1 MNHIITSSSPEK
13 GKSRQLLLL
22 TKGLMT
28 TVMAILLFLV
38 PSEVF
43 AQKLTVSGF
52 VKEAATNEPVPGAV
66 VMVKGTS
73 VGTSTDANGAYTLKA
88 DANAVLVCQLF
99 GYKTVEVNV
108 SKRTKLDILLQEDT
122 QMLDATVV
130 VGYGTLKKTQL
141 VGAVENLS
149 GEELEGRTNS
159 NVTRSLQGQIPGLN
173 IVQADGKPTHQGSIT
188 IRGNGTSY
196 QSRKKV
202 GGSAGN
208 QKHSIGQGS
217 SALVLIDGV
226 EGDLT
231 TVNPED
237 IETVAVLKD
246 AASAAVYGA
255 RGAFGVIL
263 VTTKAPKTDKIS
275 VNYNGSVSLNRRN
288 IMWEDELVTDGL
300 QWLDTFVEF
309 FRNDKRTPTSSGSL
323 PGNVNNRSNTYSEAY
338 HEEFRRR
345 KTDPTYEN
353 YGKIYGDGKDVG
365 FGDNYAYYAYYGS
378 TNWLDMFY
386 KDMNMTQNHN
396 LSINGASEKVSY
408 AISGRYYGQDGIY
421 KLGNEDFN
429 QFNLRAKGS
438 IKITDWLKLTNNTSV
453 FKRKYHQPMVSGG
466 SQPLLRQFEHRGQP
480 IYPAFNEDGTLT
492 FYGASC
498 MYGAF
503 EDGNTYQEN
512 NKLDI
517 ITSTT
522 LDFEP
527 IKNVLKFTGD
537 FTYKAI
543 RSTQARVSCIQSGYS
558 APGALETYNSSSY
571 KSDWRFNTDYI
582 SSNIVGTYTPKLGDN
597 HDLNIVAGWNLEKTN
612 YRRLYLTRKDLL
624 YPSIPSFELMASDE
638 YGVEDRGHDKSM
650 VGFFGR
656 VNYTLLNRYIVE
668 VAARYDG
675 SSLFPSYSQWGFFPS
690 ASVGWRL
697 SEEPWMKWA
706 KSWMNNFK
714 LRANVGSL
722 GNATID
728 PYSFLELMGVSK
740 STKLINGEKVPY
752 TTAAAIIPDN
762 LTWETVT
769 TYDVGLDADFLK
781 SRLSISA
788 DYYVRDVKDMFIQ
801 GPDLP
806 EVLGDSTPKGN
817 YGAIQTKGWEATI
830 GWRDSFKLAGKDF
843 NYNIKA
849 SVWDSRTWVKK
860 YYNINGDIL
869 NYYEGKELGEIWGF
883 RTDGYFLSNEEANN
897 WATDKFH
904 KNGSNFR
911 AYAGDLKFIDI
922 NGDGKIDYGK
932 GTLDDHGDLERIGNQ
947 SPRYY
952 FGINLGANWNGIGVS
967 VFLQGV
973 GKRDWYP
980 SCESGFFWGMYNRP
994 YGYLPKIH
1002 TQDAVEV
1009 DYSTSNWVVTNA
1021 ASKPYFTRQVAYAAN
1036 RNDGPLTFE
1045 NDYYMQN
1052 AAYVRLKN
1060 LTVDYTF
1067 PSKLTKKIRVEKLK
1081 VYFSGENL
1089 LTFSPIYKHTKMF
1102 DPETLGFGD
1111 SDFGDNVGG
1120 LSGVG
1125 QGYTYPMLKTY
1136 TFGLNIT
1143 F

>member
-202 GGSAGN
+202 GGGAGN
-208 QKHSIGQGS
+208 KKHSIGQGS

-365 FGDNYAYYAYYGS
+365 FGGNYAYYGS

-453 FKRKYHQPMVSGG
+453 FKRKYHQPMVTGG

-558 APGALETYNSSSY
+558 APGALETYNNSSY

-612 YRRLYLTRKDLL
+612 YRRFYLTRKDLL

-740 STKLINGEKVPY
+740 STKLINGEKIPY

-806 EVLGDSTPKGN
+806 EVLGDSNHTDRK
-817 YGAIQTKGWEATI
+817 
-830 GWRDSFKLAGKDF
+830 
-843 NYNIKA
+843 
-849 SVWDSRTWVKK
+849 SV
-860 YYNINGDIL
+860 
-869 NYYEGKELGEIWGF
+869 
-883 RTDGYFLSNEEANN
+883 A
-897 WATDKFH
+897 
-904 KNGSNFR
+904 
-911 AYAGDLKFIDI
+911 
-922 NGDGKIDYGK
+922 
-932 GTLDDHGDLERIGNQ
+932 
-947 SPRYY
+947 
-952 FGINLGANWNGIGVS
+952 
-967 VFLQGV
+967 
-973 GKRDWYP
+973 
-980 SCESGFFWGMYNRP
+980 
-994 YGYLPKIH
+994 
-1002 TQDAVEV
+1002 
-1009 DYSTSNWVVTNA
+1009 
-1021 ASKPYFTRQVAYAAN
+1021 
-1036 RNDGPLTFE
+1036 
-1045 NDYYMQN
+1045 
-1052 AAYVRLKN
+1052 
-1060 LTVDYTF
+1060 
-1067 PSKLTKKIRVEKLK
+1067 
-1081 VYFSGENL
+1081 
-1089 LTFSPIYKHTKMF
+1089 
-1102 DPETLGFGD
+1102 
-1111 SDFGDNVGG
+1111 
-1120 LSGVG
+1120 
-1125 QGYTYPMLKTY
+1125 
-1136 TFGLNIT
+1136 
-1143 F
+1143 

>member
-73 VGTSTDANGAYTLKA
+73 VGTSTDANGAYTIKA

-108 SKRTKLDILLQEDT
+108 SKRTKLDIILQEDT

-309 FRNDKRTPTSSGSL
+309 FRNDKRTPTSAGSL

-365 FGDNYAYYAYYGS
+365 FGSNYAYYGS

-429 QFNLRAKGS
+429 QYNLRAKGS

-503 EDGNTYQEN
+503 EDGNTYQ
-512 NKLDI
+512 
-517 ITSTT
+517 
-522 LDFEP
+522 
-527 IKNVLKFTGD
+527 V
-537 FTYKAI
+537 
-543 RSTQARVSCIQSGYS
+543 
-558 APGALETYNSSSY
+558 
-571 KSDWRFNTDYI
+571 KSI
-582 SSNIVGTYTPKLGDN
+582 
-597 HDLNIVAGWNLEKTN
+597 
-612 YRRLYLTRKDLL
+612 
-624 YPSIPSFELMASDE
+624 
-638 YGVEDRGHDKSM
+638 
-650 VGFFGR
+650 
-656 VNYTLLNRYIVE
+656 
-668 VAARYDG
+668 
-675 SSLFPSYSQWGFFPS
+675 
-690 ASVGWRL
+690 
-697 SEEPWMKWA
+697 
-706 KSWMNNFK
+706 
-714 LRANVGSL
+714 
-722 GNATID
+722 
-728 PYSFLELMGVSK
+728 
-740 STKLINGEKVPY
+740 
-752 TTAAAIIPDN
+752 
-762 LTWETVT
+762 
-769 TYDVGLDADFLK
+769 
-781 SRLSISA
+781 
-788 DYYVRDVKDMFIQ
+788 
-801 GPDLP
+801 
-806 EVLGDSTPKGN
+806 
-817 YGAIQTKGWEATI
+817 
-830 GWRDSFKLAGKDF
+830 
-843 NYNIKA
+843 
-849 SVWDSRTWVKK
+849 
-860 YYNINGDIL
+860 
-869 NYYEGKELGEIWGF
+869 
-883 RTDGYFLSNEEANN
+883 
-897 WATDKFH
+897 
-904 KNGSNFR
+904 
-911 AYAGDLKFIDI
+911 
-922 NGDGKIDYGK
+922 
-932 GTLDDHGDLERIGNQ
+932 
-947 SPRYY
+947 
-952 FGINLGANWNGIGVS
+952 
-967 VFLQGV
+967 
-973 GKRDWYP
+973 
-980 SCESGFFWGMYNRP
+980 
-994 YGYLPKIH
+994 
-1002 TQDAVEV
+1002 
-1009 DYSTSNWVVTNA
+1009 
-1021 ASKPYFTRQVAYAAN
+1021 
-1036 RNDGPLTFE
+1036 
-1045 NDYYMQN
+1045 
-1052 AAYVRLKN
+1052 
-1060 LTVDYTF
+1060 
-1067 PSKLTKKIRVEKLK
+1067 
-1081 VYFSGENL
+1081 
-1089 LTFSPIYKHTKMF
+1089 
-1102 DPETLGFGD
+1102 
-1111 SDFGDNVGG
+1111 
-1120 LSGVG
+1120 
-1125 QGYTYPMLKTY
+1125 
-1136 TFGLNIT
+1136 
-1143 F
+1143 

>member
-309 FRNDKRTPTSSGSL
+309 FRNDKRTPTSAGSL

-365 FGDNYAYYAYYGS
+365 FGGNYAYYGS

-612 YRRLYLTRKDLL
+612 YRRFYLTRKDLL

-740 STKLINGEKVPY
+740 ST
-752 TTAAAIIPDN
+752 THQ
-762 LTWETVT
+762 
-769 TYDVGLDADFLK
+769 
-781 SRLSISA
+781 R
-788 DYYVRDVKDMFIQ
+788 
-801 GPDLP
+801 
-806 EVLGDSTPKGN
+806 
-817 YGAIQTKGWEATI
+817 
-830 GWRDSFKLAGKDF
+830 
-843 NYNIKA
+843 
-849 SVWDSRTWVKK
+849 
-860 YYNINGDIL
+860 
-869 NYYEGKELGEIWGF
+869 
-883 RTDGYFLSNEEANN
+883 
-897 WATDKFH
+897 
-904 KNGSNFR
+904 
-911 AYAGDLKFIDI
+911 
-922 NGDGKIDYGK
+922 
-932 GTLDDHGDLERIGNQ
+932 
-947 SPRYY
+947 
-952 FGINLGANWNGIGVS
+952 
-967 VFLQGV
+967 
-973 GKRDWYP
+973 
-980 SCESGFFWGMYNRP
+980 
-994 YGYLPKIH
+994 
-1002 TQDAVEV
+1002 
-1009 DYSTSNWVVTNA
+1009 
-1021 ASKPYFTRQVAYAAN
+1021 
-1036 RNDGPLTFE
+1036 
-1045 NDYYMQN
+1045 
-1052 AAYVRLKN
+1052 
-1060 LTVDYTF
+1060 
-1067 PSKLTKKIRVEKLK
+1067 
-1081 VYFSGENL
+1081 GENSL
-1089 LTFSPIYKHTKMF
+1089 HNGRRDHS
-1102 DPETLGFGD
+1102 
-1111 SDFGDNVGG
+1111 
-1120 LSGVG
+1120 
-1125 QGYTYPMLKTY
+1125 
-1136 TFGLNIT
+1136 
-1143 F
+1143 

>member
-202 GGSAGN
+202 GGGAGN

-275 VNYNGSVSLNRRN
+275 VNYDGSVSLNRRN

-300 QWLDTFVEF
+300 QWLATFVEF
-309 FRNDKRTPTSSGSL
+309 FRNDKRTPTSAGSL

-365 FGDNYAYYAYYGS
+365 FGGNYAYYGS

-897 WATDKFH
+897 WAADKFH

-1089 LTFSPIYKHTKMF
+1089 LTFSPIY
-1102 DPETLGFGD
+1102 PETLGFGD
-1111 SDFGDNVGG
+1111 SDFGDHVGG

>member
-1 MNHIITSSSPEK
+1 
-13 GKSRQLLLL
+13 
-22 TKGLMT
+22 
-28 TVMAILLFLV
+28 MAILLFLV

-43 AQKLTVSGF
+43 AQKLTISGF

-66 VMVKGTS
+66 VMIKGTS
-73 VGTSTDANGAYTLKA
+73 VGTSTDANGAYTIKA

-108 SKRTKLDILLQEDT
+108 SKRSNVDILLQEDT

-196 QSRKKV
+196 QSRQKV
-202 GGSAGN
+202 GGSAKGA
-208 QKHSIGQGS
+208 KHSIGQGS

-263 VTTKAPKTDKIS
+263 VTTKTPKTDKIS

-309 FRNDKRTPTSSGSL
+309 FRNDKRTPTSAGSL

-345 KTDPTYEN
+345 KTDPAYEN

-365 FGDNYAYYAYYGS
+365 FGNNYAYYGS

-512 NKLDI
+512 NKLDV

-558 APGALETYNSSSY
+558 APGALENYNSSSY

-697 SEEPWMKWA
+697 SEEPWMEWS

-740 STKLINGEKVPY
+740 SSKLINGEKVPY
-752 TTAAAIIPDN
+752 TTAASIIPDN

-769 TYDVGLDADFLK
+769 TYDAGLDADFLK

-849 SVWDSRTWVKK
+849 SVWDSRTWVKT

-904 KNGSNFR
+904 KNG
-911 AYAGDLKFIDI
+911 
-922 NGDGKIDYGK
+922 
-932 GTLDDHGDLERIGNQ
+932 
-947 SPRYY
+947 
-952 FGINLGANWNGIGVS
+952 
-967 VFLQGV
+967 
-973 GKRDWYP
+973 
-980 SCESGFFWGMYNRP
+980 
-994 YGYLPKIH
+994 
-1002 TQDAVEV
+1002 
-1009 DYSTSNWVVTNA
+1009 
-1021 ASKPYFTRQVAYAAN
+1021 
-1036 RNDGPLTFE
+1036 
-1045 NDYYMQN
+1045 
-1052 AAYVRLKN
+1052 
-1060 LTVDYTF
+1060 
-1067 PSKLTKKIRVEKLK
+1067 
-1081 VYFSGENL
+1081 
-1089 LTFSPIYKHTKMF
+1089 
-1102 DPETLGFGD
+1102 
-1111 SDFGDNVGG
+1111 
-1120 LSGVG
+1120 
-1125 QGYTYPMLKTY
+1125 
-1136 TFGLNIT
+1136 
-1143 F
+1143 

>member
-202 GGSAGN
+202 GGGAGN

-309 FRNDKRTPTSSGSL
+309 FRNDKRTPTSAGSL

-365 FGDNYAYYAYYGS
+365 FGGNYAYYGS

-612 YRRLYLTRKDLL
+612 YRRFYLTRKDLL

-849 SVWDSRTWVKK
+849 SVWDSRTWVKT

-1021 ASKPYFTRQVAYAAN
+1021 ASKPYFTRQVA
-1036 RNDGPLTFE
+1036 
-1045 NDYYMQN
+1045 
-1052 AAYVRLKN
+1052 
-1060 LTVDYTF
+1060 
-1067 PSKLTKKIRVEKLK
+1067 
-1081 VYFSGENL
+1081 
-1089 LTFSPIYKHTKMF
+1089 
-1102 DPETLGFGD
+1102 
-1111 SDFGDNVGG
+1111 
-1120 LSGVG
+1120 
-1125 QGYTYPMLKTY
+1125 
-1136 TFGLNIT
+1136 
-1143 F
+1143 

>member
-202 GGSAGN
+202 GGGAGN

-365 FGDNYAYYAYYGS
+365 FGGNYAYYGS

-612 YRRLYLTRKDLL
+612 YRRFYLTRKDLL

-849 SVWDSRTWVKK
+849 SVWDSRTWVKT

-883 RTDGYFLSNEEANN
+883 RTDGYFLSNE
-897 WATDKFH
+897 
-904 KNGSNFR
+904 
-911 AYAGDLKFIDI
+911 
-922 NGDGKIDYGK
+922 
-932 GTLDDHGDLERIGNQ
+932 
-947 SPRYY
+947 
-952 FGINLGANWNGIGVS
+952 
-967 VFLQGV
+967 
-973 GKRDWYP
+973 
-980 SCESGFFWGMYNRP
+980 
-994 YGYLPKIH
+994 
-1002 TQDAVEV
+1002 
-1009 DYSTSNWVVTNA
+1009 
-1021 ASKPYFTRQVAYAAN
+1021 
-1036 RNDGPLTFE
+1036 
-1045 NDYYMQN
+1045 
-1052 AAYVRLKN
+1052 
-1060 LTVDYTF
+1060 
-1067 PSKLTKKIRVEKLK
+1067 
-1081 VYFSGENL
+1081 
-1089 LTFSPIYKHTKMF
+1089 
-1102 DPETLGFGD
+1102 
-1111 SDFGDNVGG
+1111 
-1120 LSGVG
+1120 
-1125 QGYTYPMLKTY
+1125 
-1136 TFGLNIT
+1136 
-1143 F
+1143 

>member
-202 GGSAGN
+202 GGGAGN

-309 FRNDKRTPTSSGSL
+309 FRNDKRTPTSAGSL

-365 FGDNYAYYAYYGS
+365 FGGNYAYYGS

-453 FKRKYHQPMVSGG
+453 FKRKYHQPMVTGG

-558 APGALETYNSSSY
+558 APGALETYNNSSY

-612 YRRLYLTRKDLL
+612 YRRFYLTRKDLL

-869 NYYEGKELGEIWGF
+869 NYYEGKELVRSGDSGPTGTSSAMRRPTTGRPINST
-883 RTDGYFLSNEEANN
+883 RTDP
-897 WATDKFH
+897 T
-904 KNGSNFR
+904 
-911 AYAGDLKFIDI
+911 
-922 NGDGKIDYGK
+922 
-932 GTLDDHGDLERIGNQ
+932 
-947 SPRYY
+947 
-952 FGINLGANWNGIGVS
+952 
-967 VFLQGV
+967 
-973 GKRDWYP
+973 
-980 SCESGFFWGMYNRP
+980 SGRM
-994 YGYLPKIH
+994 
-1002 TQDAVEV
+1002 
-1009 DYSTSNWVVTNA
+1009 
-1021 ASKPYFTRQVAYAAN
+1021 
-1036 RNDGPLTFE
+1036 
-1045 NDYYMQN
+1045 
-1052 AAYVRLKN
+1052 
-1060 LTVDYTF
+1060 
-1067 PSKLTKKIRVEKLK
+1067 
-1081 VYFSGENL
+1081 
-1089 LTFSPIYKHTKMF
+1089 
-1102 DPETLGFGD
+1102 PETLN
-1111 SDFGDNVGG
+1111 S
-1120 LSGVG
+1120 
-1125 QGYTYPMLKTY
+1125 
-1136 TFGLNIT
+1136 
-1143 F
+1143 

>member
-73 VGTSTDANGAYTLKA
+73 VGTSTDANGAYTIKA

-108 SKRTKLDILLQEDT
+108 SKRTKLDIILQEDT

-173 IVQADGKPTHQGSIT
+173 IIQADGKPTHQGSIT

-309 FRNDKRTPTSSGSL
+309 FRNDKRTPTSAGSL

-365 FGDNYAYYAYYGS
+365 FGSNYAYYGS

-429 QFNLRAKGS
+429 QYNLRAKGS

-453 FKRKYHQPMVSGG
+453 FKRKYPQPMVSGG

-512 NKLDI
+512 NKLDV

-558 APGALETYNSSSY
+558 APGALETYNNSSY

-612 YRRLYLTRKDLL
+612 YRRFYLTRKDLL

-656 VNYTLLNRYIVE
+656 VNYTFLNRYIVE

-690 ASVGWRL
+690 ASVG
-697 SEEPWMKWA
+697 
-706 KSWMNNFK
+706 
-714 LRANVGSL
+714 
-722 GNATID
+722 
-728 PYSFLELMGVSK
+728 
-740 STKLINGEKVPY
+740 
-752 TTAAAIIPDN
+752 
-762 LTWETVT
+762 
-769 TYDVGLDADFLK
+769 
-781 SRLSISA
+781 
-788 DYYVRDVKDMFIQ
+788 
-801 GPDLP
+801 
-806 EVLGDSTPKGN
+806 
-817 YGAIQTKGWEATI
+817 
-830 GWRDSFKLAGKDF
+830 
-843 NYNIKA
+843 
-849 SVWDSRTWVKK
+849 
-860 YYNINGDIL
+860 
-869 NYYEGKELGEIWGF
+869 
-883 RTDGYFLSNEEANN
+883 
-897 WATDKFH
+897 
-904 KNGSNFR
+904 
-911 AYAGDLKFIDI
+911 
-922 NGDGKIDYGK
+922 
-932 GTLDDHGDLERIGNQ
+932 
-947 SPRYY
+947 
-952 FGINLGANWNGIGVS
+952 
-967 VFLQGV
+967 
-973 GKRDWYP
+973 
-980 SCESGFFWGMYNRP
+980 
-994 YGYLPKIH
+994 
-1002 TQDAVEV
+1002 
-1009 DYSTSNWVVTNA
+1009 
-1021 ASKPYFTRQVAYAAN
+1021 
-1036 RNDGPLTFE
+1036 
-1045 NDYYMQN
+1045 
-1052 AAYVRLKN
+1052 
-1060 LTVDYTF
+1060 
-1067 PSKLTKKIRVEKLK
+1067 
-1081 VYFSGENL
+1081 
-1089 LTFSPIYKHTKMF
+1089 
-1102 DPETLGFGD
+1102 
-1111 SDFGDNVGG
+1111 
-1120 LSGVG
+1120 
-1125 QGYTYPMLKTY
+1125 
-1136 TFGLNIT
+1136 
-1143 F
+1143 

>member
-202 GGSAGN
+202 GGGAGN

-309 FRNDKRTPTSSGSL
+309 FRNDKRTPTSAGSL

-365 FGDNYAYYAYYGS
+365 FGGNYAYYGS

-638 YGVEDRGHDKSM
+638 YGVEDRGQEH
-650 VGFFGR
+650 GR
-656 VNYTLLNRYIVE
+656 
-668 VAARYDG
+668 
-675 SSLFPSYSQWGFFPS
+675 F
-690 ASVGWRL
+690 
-697 SEEPWMKWA
+697 
-706 KSWMNNFK
+706 
-714 LRANVGSL
+714 LRACELHSSQQVYCRGGRTL
-722 GNATID
+722 RW
-728 PYSFLELMGVSK
+728 FLIVPFIFTMGFLPFSVRR
-740 STKLINGEKVPY
+740 L
-752 TTAAAIIPDN
+752 
-762 LTWETVT
+762 ETVR
-769 TYDVGLDADFLK
+769 GALDE
-781 SRLSISA
+781 
-788 DYYVRDVKDMFIQ
+788 MGQ
-801 GPDLP
+801 
-806 EVLGDSTPKGN
+806 VLDE
-817 YGAIQTKGWEATI
+817 Q
-830 GWRDSFKLAGKDF
+830 L
-843 NYNIKA
+843 
-849 SVWDSRTWVKK
+849 
-860 YYNINGDIL
+860 
-869 NYYEGKELGEIWGF
+869 
-883 RTDGYFLSNEEANN
+883 
-897 WATDKFH
+897 
-904 KNGSNFR
+904 
-911 AYAGDLKFIDI
+911 
-922 NGDGKIDYGK
+922 
-932 GTLDDHGDLERIGNQ
+932 
-947 SPRYY
+947 
-952 FGINLGANWNGIGVS
+952 
-967 VFLQGV
+967 
-973 GKRDWYP
+973 
-980 SCESGFFWGMYNRP
+980 
-994 YGYLPKIH
+994 
-1002 TQDAVEV
+1002 
-1009 DYSTSNWVVTNA
+1009 
-1021 ASKPYFTRQVAYAAN
+1021 
-1036 RNDGPLTFE
+1036 
-1045 NDYYMQN
+1045 
-1052 AAYVRLKN
+1052 
-1060 LTVDYTF
+1060 
-1067 PSKLTKKIRVEKLK
+1067 
-1081 VYFSGENL
+1081 
-1089 LTFSPIYKHTKMF
+1089 
-1102 DPETLGFGD
+1102 
-1111 SDFGDNVGG
+1111 
-1120 LSGVG
+1120 
-1125 QGYTYPMLKTY
+1125 
-1136 TFGLNIT
+1136 
-1143 F
+1143 

>member
-202 GGSAGN
+202 GGGAGN

-309 FRNDKRTPTSSGSL
+309 FRNDKRTPTSAGSL

-365 FGDNYAYYAYYGS
+365 FGGNYAYYGS

-453 FKRKYHQPMVSGG
+453 FKRKYHQPMVTGG

-558 APGALETYNSSSY
+558 APGALETYNNSSY

-612 YRRLYLTRKDLL
+612 YRRFYLTRKDLL

-740 STKLINGEKVPY
+740 STKLINGEKIPY

-869 NYYEGKELGEIWGF
+869 NYYEGKELGEIWDSGPTGTSSAMRRPTTGRPINST
-883 RTDGYFLSNEEANN
+883 RTDP
-897 WATDKFH
+897 T
-904 KNGSNFR
+904 
-911 AYAGDLKFIDI
+911 
-922 NGDGKIDYGK
+922 
-932 GTLDDHGDLERIGNQ
+932 
-947 SPRYY
+947 
-952 FGINLGANWNGIGVS
+952 
-967 VFLQGV
+967 
-973 GKRDWYP
+973 
-980 SCESGFFWGMYNRP
+980 SGRM
-994 YGYLPKIH
+994 
-1002 TQDAVEV
+1002 
-1009 DYSTSNWVVTNA
+1009 
-1021 ASKPYFTRQVAYAAN
+1021 
-1036 RNDGPLTFE
+1036 
-1045 NDYYMQN
+1045 
-1052 AAYVRLKN
+1052 
-1060 LTVDYTF
+1060 
-1067 PSKLTKKIRVEKLK
+1067 
-1081 VYFSGENL
+1081 
-1089 LTFSPIYKHTKMF
+1089 
-1102 DPETLGFGD
+1102 PETLN
-1111 SDFGDNVGG
+1111 S
-1120 LSGVG
+1120 
-1125 QGYTYPMLKTY
+1125 
-1136 TFGLNIT
+1136 
-1143 F
+1143 

>member
-202 GGSAGN
+202 SGGAGN

-309 FRNDKRTPTSSGSL
+309 FRNDNRTPTFSGSL

-365 FGDNYAYYAYYGS
+365 FGGNYAYYGS

-453 FKRKYHQPMVSGG
+453 FKRKYHQPMVTGG

-558 APGALETYNSSSY
+558 APGALETYNNSSY

-612 YRRLYLTRKDLL
+612 YRRFYLTRKDLL
-624 YPSIPSFELMASDE
+624 YPSIPSFELMSDE

-740 STKLINGEKVPY
+740 STKLINGEKIPY

-1111 SDFGDNVGG
+1111 SDFGNNVGG

>member
-202 GGSAGN
+202 GGGAGN

-365 FGDNYAYYAYYGS
+365 FGGNYAYYGS

-1009 DYSTSNWVVTNA
+1009 DYSTSNWWSPTPQ
-1021 ASKPYFTRQVAYAAN
+1021 ASLTSHVRWHTPRTEMTALLRS
-1036 RNDGPLTFE
+1036 RMTTTCRMPL
-1045 NDYYMQN
+1045 M
-1052 AAYVRLKN
+1052 
-1060 LTVDYTF
+1060 
-1067 PSKLTKKIRVEKLK
+1067 
-1081 VYFSGENL
+1081 
-1089 LTFSPIYKHTKMF
+1089 
-1102 DPETLGFGD
+1102 
-1111 SDFGDNVGG
+1111 
-1120 LSGVG
+1120 
-1125 QGYTYPMLKTY
+1125 
-1136 TFGLNIT
+1136 
-1143 F
+1143 

>member
-202 GGSAGN
+202 GGGAGN

-365 FGDNYAYYAYYGS
+365 FGGNYAYYGS

-558 APGALETYNSSSY
+558 APGALETYNNSSY

-612 YRRLYLTRKDLL
+612 YRRFYLTRKDLL

-740 STKLINGEKVPY
+740 STKLINGEKIPY

-869 NYYEGKELGEIWGF
+869 NYCIVLI
-883 RTDGYFLSNEEANN
+883 
-897 WATDKFH
+897 
-904 KNGSNFR
+904 
-911 AYAGDLKFIDI
+911 
-922 NGDGKIDYGK
+922 
-932 GTLDDHGDLERIGNQ
+932 
-947 SPRYY
+947 
-952 FGINLGANWNGIGVS
+952 
-967 VFLQGV
+967 
-973 GKRDWYP
+973 
-980 SCESGFFWGMYNRP
+980 
-994 YGYLPKIH
+994 
-1002 TQDAVEV
+1002 
-1009 DYSTSNWVVTNA
+1009 
-1021 ASKPYFTRQVAYAAN
+1021 
-1036 RNDGPLTFE
+1036 
-1045 NDYYMQN
+1045 
-1052 AAYVRLKN
+1052 
-1060 LTVDYTF
+1060 
-1067 PSKLTKKIRVEKLK
+1067 
-1081 VYFSGENL
+1081 
-1089 LTFSPIYKHTKMF
+1089 
-1102 DPETLGFGD
+1102 
-1111 SDFGDNVGG
+1111 
-1120 LSGVG
+1120 
-1125 QGYTYPMLKTY
+1125 
-1136 TFGLNIT
+1136 
-1143 F
+1143 

>member
-1 MNHIITSSSPEK
+1 M
-13 GKSRQLLLL
+13 
-22 TKGLMT
+22 
-28 TVMAILLFLV
+28 
-38 PSEVF
+38 
-43 AQKLTVSGF
+43 
-52 VKEAATNEPVPGAV
+52 
-66 VMVKGTS
+66 
-73 VGTSTDANGAYTLKA
+73 
-88 DANAVLVCQLF
+88 
-99 GYKTVEVNV
+99 
-108 SKRTKLDILLQEDT
+108 
-122 QMLDATVV
+122 
-130 VGYGTLKKTQL
+130 
-141 VGAVENLS
+141 
-149 GEELEGRTNS
+149 
-159 NVTRSLQGQIPGLN
+159 
-173 IVQADGKPTHQGSIT
+173 
-188 IRGNGTSY
+188 
-196 QSRKKV
+196 
-202 GGSAGN
+202 
-208 QKHSIGQGS
+208 
-217 SALVLIDGV
+217 
-226 EGDLT
+226 
-231 TVNPED
+231 
-237 IETVAVLKD
+237 
-246 AASAAVYGA
+246 
-255 RGAFGVIL
+255 
-263 VTTKAPKTDKIS
+263 
-275 VNYNGSVSLNRRN
+275 
-288 IMWEDELVTDGL
+288 
-300 QWLDTFVEF
+300 
-309 FRNDKRTPTSSGSL
+309 
-323 PGNVNNRSNTYSEAY
+323 
-338 HEEFRRR
+338 
-345 KTDPTYEN
+345 
-353 YGKIYGDGKDVG
+353 
-365 FGDNYAYYAYYGS
+365 
-378 TNWLDMFY
+378 
-386 KDMNMTQNHN
+386 
-396 LSINGASEKVSY
+396 
-408 AISGRYYGQDGIY
+408 
-421 KLGNEDFN
+421 
-429 QFNLRAKGS
+429 
-438 IKITDWLKLTNNTSV
+438 
-453 FKRKYHQPMVSGG
+453 
-466 SQPLLRQFEHRGQP
+466 
-480 IYPAFNEDGTLT
+480 
-492 FYGASC
+492 
-498 MYGAF
+498 
-503 EDGNTYQEN
+503 
-512 NKLDI
+512 
-517 ITSTT
+517 
-522 LDFEP
+522 
-527 IKNVLKFTGD
+527 
-537 FTYKAI
+537 
-543 RSTQARVSCIQSGYS
+543 
-558 APGALETYNSSSY
+558 
-571 KSDWRFNTDYI
+571 
-582 SSNIVGTYTPKLGDN
+582 
-597 HDLNIVAGWNLEKTN
+597 NIVAGWNLEKTN
-612 YRRLYLTRKDLL
+612 YRRFYLTRKDLL

-728 PYSFLELMGVSK
+728 PYSFLELMGVAK
-740 STKLINGEKVPY
+740 STKLINGEKIPY

-788 DYYVRDVKDMFIQ
+788 DYYVRDVKDMYIQ

-897 WATDKFH
+897 WAADKFH

-1111 SDFGDNVGG
+1111 SDFGNNVGG

>member
-202 GGSAGN
+202 GGGAGN

-309 FRNDKRTPTSSGSL
+309 FRNDKRTPTSAGSL

-365 FGDNYAYYAYYGS
+365 FGGNYAYYGS

-980 SCESGFFWGMYNRP
+980 SCESGFF
-994 YGYLPKIH
+994 
-1002 TQDAVEV
+1002 
-1009 DYSTSNWVVTNA
+1009 
-1021 ASKPYFTRQVAYAAN
+1021 
-1036 RNDGPLTFE
+1036 
-1045 NDYYMQN
+1045 
-1052 AAYVRLKN
+1052 
-1060 LTVDYTF
+1060 
-1067 PSKLTKKIRVEKLK
+1067 
-1081 VYFSGENL
+1081 
-1089 LTFSPIYKHTKMF
+1089 
-1102 DPETLGFGD
+1102 
-1111 SDFGDNVGG
+1111 
-1120 LSGVG
+1120 
-1125 QGYTYPMLKTY
+1125 
-1136 TFGLNIT
+1136 
-1143 F
+1143 

>member
-202 GGSAGN
+202 GGGAGN

-309 FRNDKRTPTSSGSL
+309 FRNDKRTPTSAGSL

-365 FGDNYAYYAYYGS
+365 FGGNYAYYGS

-612 YRRLYLTRKDLL
+612 YRRFYLTRKDLL

-728 PYSFLELMGVSK
+728 P
-740 STKLINGEKVPY
+740 
-752 TTAAAIIPDN
+752 
-762 LTWETVT
+762 
-769 TYDVGLDADFLK
+769 
-781 SRLSISA
+781 
-788 DYYVRDVKDMFIQ
+788 
-801 GPDLP
+801 
-806 EVLGDSTPKGN
+806 
-817 YGAIQTKGWEATI
+817 
-830 GWRDSFKLAGKDF
+830 
-843 NYNIKA
+843 
-849 SVWDSRTWVKK
+849 
-860 YYNINGDIL
+860 
-869 NYYEGKELGEIWGF
+869 
-883 RTDGYFLSNEEANN
+883 
-897 WATDKFH
+897 
-904 KNGSNFR
+904 
-911 AYAGDLKFIDI
+911 
-922 NGDGKIDYGK
+922 
-932 GTLDDHGDLERIGNQ
+932 
-947 SPRYY
+947 
-952 FGINLGANWNGIGVS
+952 
-967 VFLQGV
+967 
-973 GKRDWYP
+973 
-980 SCESGFFWGMYNRP
+980 
-994 YGYLPKIH
+994 
-1002 TQDAVEV
+1002 
-1009 DYSTSNWVVTNA
+1009 
-1021 ASKPYFTRQVAYAAN
+1021 
-1036 RNDGPLTFE
+1036 
-1045 NDYYMQN
+1045 
-1052 AAYVRLKN
+1052 
-1060 LTVDYTF
+1060 
-1067 PSKLTKKIRVEKLK
+1067 
-1081 VYFSGENL
+1081 
-1089 LTFSPIYKHTKMF
+1089 
-1102 DPETLGFGD
+1102 
-1111 SDFGDNVGG
+1111 
-1120 LSGVG
+1120 
-1125 QGYTYPMLKTY
+1125 
-1136 TFGLNIT
+1136 
-1143 F
+1143 

>member
-38 PSEVF
+38 PSEMF

-309 FRNDKRTPTSSGSL
+309 FRNDKRTPTSAGSL

-365 FGDNYAYYAYYGS
+365 FGGNYAYYGS

-517 ITSTT
+517 
-522 LDFEP
+522 
-527 IKNVLKFTGD
+527 
-537 FTYKAI
+537 
-543 RSTQARVSCIQSGYS
+543 TQARVSCIQSGYS

-612 YRRLYLTRKDLL
+612 YRRFYLTRKDLL

-849 SVWDSRTWVKK
+849 SVWDSRTWVKT

-952 FGINLGANWNGIGVS
+952 FGINLGANWNGIGIS

>member
-202 GGSAGN
+202 GGGAGN

-309 FRNDKRTPTSSGSL
+309 FRNDKRTPTSAGSL

-365 FGDNYAYYAYYGS
+365 FGGNYAYYGS

-543 RSTQARVSCIQSGYS
+543 RSTQARVSCIQSGY

-1111 SDFGDNVGG
+1111 SDFGNNVGG

>member
-202 GGSAGN
+202 GGGAGN

-365 FGDNYAYYAYYGS
+365 FGGNYAYYGS

-612 YRRLYLTRKDLL
+612 YRRFYLTRKDLL

-830 GWRDSFKLAGKDF
+830 GWRDSFKLAGRDF

-869 NYYEGKELGEIWGF
+869 NYYEGKELGEIWDSGPTGTSSAMRRPTTGRPINST
-883 RTDGYFLSNEEANN
+883 RTDP
-897 WATDKFH
+897 T
-904 KNGSNFR
+904 
-911 AYAGDLKFIDI
+911 
-922 NGDGKIDYGK
+922 
-932 GTLDDHGDLERIGNQ
+932 
-947 SPRYY
+947 
-952 FGINLGANWNGIGVS
+952 
-967 VFLQGV
+967 
-973 GKRDWYP
+973 
-980 SCESGFFWGMYNRP
+980 SGRM
-994 YGYLPKIH
+994 
-1002 TQDAVEV
+1002 
-1009 DYSTSNWVVTNA
+1009 
-1021 ASKPYFTRQVAYAAN
+1021 
-1036 RNDGPLTFE
+1036 
-1045 NDYYMQN
+1045 
-1052 AAYVRLKN
+1052 
-1060 LTVDYTF
+1060 
-1067 PSKLTKKIRVEKLK
+1067 
-1081 VYFSGENL
+1081 
-1089 LTFSPIYKHTKMF
+1089 
-1102 DPETLGFGD
+1102 PETLN
-1111 SDFGDNVGG
+1111 S
-1120 LSGVG
+1120 
-1125 QGYTYPMLKTY
+1125 
-1136 TFGLNIT
+1136 
-1143 F
+1143 

>member
-309 FRNDKRTPTSSGSL
+309 FRNDKRTPTSAGSL

-365 FGDNYAYYAYYGS
+365 FGGNYAYYGS

-788 DYYVRDVKDMFIQ
+788 DYYVF
-801 GPDLP
+801 
-806 EVLGDSTPKGN
+806 
-817 YGAIQTKGWEATI
+817 A
-830 GWRDSFKLAGKDF
+830 
-843 NYNIKA
+843 
-849 SVWDSRTWVKK
+849 
-860 YYNINGDIL
+860 
-869 NYYEGKELGEIWGF
+869 
-883 RTDGYFLSNEEANN
+883 
-897 WATDKFH
+897 
-904 KNGSNFR
+904 
-911 AYAGDLKFIDI
+911 
-922 NGDGKIDYGK
+922 
-932 GTLDDHGDLERIGNQ
+932 
-947 SPRYY
+947 
-952 FGINLGANWNGIGVS
+952 
-967 VFLQGV
+967 
-973 GKRDWYP
+973 
-980 SCESGFFWGMYNRP
+980 
-994 YGYLPKIH
+994 
-1002 TQDAVEV
+1002 
-1009 DYSTSNWVVTNA
+1009 
-1021 ASKPYFTRQVAYAAN
+1021 
-1036 RNDGPLTFE
+1036 
-1045 NDYYMQN
+1045 
-1052 AAYVRLKN
+1052 
-1060 LTVDYTF
+1060 
-1067 PSKLTKKIRVEKLK
+1067 
-1081 VYFSGENL
+1081 
-1089 LTFSPIYKHTKMF
+1089 
-1102 DPETLGFGD
+1102 
-1111 SDFGDNVGG
+1111 
-1120 LSGVG
+1120 
-1125 QGYTYPMLKTY
+1125 
-1136 TFGLNIT
+1136 
-1143 F
+1143 